1 MEVGHKRQRQSC
13 ILQKLAPT
21 IKEPLRRDAN
31 VSEST
36 KMSKLHL
43 RPTGLNLNCMYA
55 FDGIEKRKMI
65 ETERIAARL
74 FFDTEMGVSGHRI
87 SASTVLQHLNTAA
100 IVRSP
105 VRAYQKRQARRL
117 SPIIFK
123 HFGFSDKASWRCFR
137 RSLYVCLLVILVL
150 PDSASGQSGNA
161 TTAPA
166 GSGMP
171 PPMFA
176 PQPSTVTTIK
186 PTSTPTLQPIA
197 EPQKLPSLAPTR
209 PILALARGFY
219 RQEFVVPRDTT
230 SETIVATFYNETQ
243 LESLAILLASYTDNI
258 IDQSVA
264 QIEAECIINVEDQQ
278 GFVIENNVTVNS
290 IDYSCTWTSS
300 ETDNLDFLPGT
311 FLDYVSANLDMLA
324 EDMNDIGLPVVQ
336 AEVPTVR
343 TVSSPAPTS
352 SQAPSMSPSTG
363 PTISSPPSMLPSN
376 APSLLPTDAAMP
388 STAPNF
394 PPLAP
399 VAVPGENRPTATTIS
414 LVVVLSGLA
423 VLGALAAYYFY
434 TKKKQTENGQSNF
447 TVSSMAANSR
457 AGQSLRSR
465 RTGGIFTSPSEG
477 SAEVNEVGAN
487 ANVVISPTDSLLS
500 NKSMLSA
507 GDSGFDDESGD
518 ENDNTKNLQDEFD
531 QYKDQNLELLR
542 QNVEG
547 NLSGFEGIM
556 SAAVTNA
563 LMGDEEANV
572 ETQELYWGCGPD
584 SQGEEIEA
592 SVLFEVSDWLKRNE
606 SAEAER
612 KRSFMQEILNR
623 MVRSVRFGVL
633 NAGDGSRTIHESAA
647 LLGLQLAEDLPMT
660 TVIISGMRKT
670 TTADDMKKAL
680 KEFGDIDV
688 AAVASGRRGFGI
700 VRFRRSTSVD
710 RALRRYRSGEI
721 VILDVSI
728 QMKVLMPSGA
738 VDSR

>member
-1 MEVGHKRQRQSC
+1 MKRLRWRWGTSGNGNSC
-13 ILQKLAPT
+13 IQILAPS
-21 IKEPLRRDAN
+21 KEALWREAN
-31 VSEST
+31 VSETST
-36 KMSKLHL
+36 QHILSKLQH
-43 RPTGLNLNCMYA
+43 RPTGLNLNCISV
-55 FDGIEKRKMI
+55 FGGIDEQTNP
-65 ETERIAARL
+65 ETGRMAARL
-74 FFDTEMGVSGHRI
+74 FLGREKGVACRRI
-87 SASTVLQHLNTAA
+87 STSTALPHTMNTAL
-100 IVRSP
+100 IIRSP
-105 VRAYQKRQARRL
+105 VHACQKRQACHL
-117 SPIIFK
+117 SPFTFN
-123 HFGFSDKASWRCFR
+123 HCGFSNESSWRCFR
-137 RSLYVCLLVILVL
+137 RYLFVCLVILLL
-150 PDSASGQSGNA
+150 PGRARCQASGNA
-161 TTAPA
+161 TEAPTL
-166 GSGMP
+166 
-171 PPMFA
+171 
-176 PQPSTVTTIK
+176 QPTTLPTTK
-186 PTSTPTLQPIA
+186 PTSTPTLQPTA
-197 EPQKLPSLAPTR
+197 EPPKLPSLSPTR
-209 PILALARGFY
+209 PILGLAREFY

-230 SETIVATFYNETQ
+230 SGTIVATFYNATQ
-243 LESLAILLASYTDNI
+243 LDSLAILLASYTYNI

-264 QIEAECIINVEDQQ
+264 QIDAECIINVEDQQ
-278 GFVIENNVTVNS
+278 GFVRENNVTVNS

-300 ETDNLDFLPGT
+300 ETEDLAFLPGT
-311 FLDYVSANLDMLA
+311 FLDYVSANLEMLA
-324 EDMNDIGLPVVQ
+324 ADMNDIGLPVIE

-343 TVSSPAPTS
+343 TVSSPAPTIS
-352 SQAPSMSPSTG
+352 MAPSLLPSNG
-363 PTISSPPSMLPSN
+363 PTLSSPPSMLPSFY
-376 APSLLPTDAAMP
+376 PSLLPTEAAMP

-399 VAVPGENRPTATTIS
+399 VTVPGEDRPTATTIS
-414 LVVVLSGLA
+414 LVVVISGLA
-423 VLGALAAYYFY
+423 FLGALAAYYFY

-465 RTGGIFTSPSEG
+465 RPGGLFMSPSASSAAPSEEG
-477 SAEVNEVGAN
+477 AH

-500 NKSMLSA
+500 NKSMLSV
-507 GDSGFDDESGD
+507 GDSDFDDKSGD

-572 ETQELYWGCGPD
+572 ETQELYWGCSPD

-606 SAEAER
+606 SAEEER

-647 LLGLQLAEDLPMT
+647 LLGLQLAEELPMT

-700 VRFRRSTSVD
+700 VRFRRSSSVD